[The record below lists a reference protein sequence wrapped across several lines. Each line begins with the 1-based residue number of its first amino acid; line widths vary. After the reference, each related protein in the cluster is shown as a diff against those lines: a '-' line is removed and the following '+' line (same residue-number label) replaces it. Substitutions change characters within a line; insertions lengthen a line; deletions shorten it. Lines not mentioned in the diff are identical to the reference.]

1 MYWIEQDLKFFKSA
15 AGETIFSQLAL
26 IPEANE
32 KPDFV
37 SITSAERLYKA
48 LFIYFDRLLAKD
60 PTIHDNLRYKDA
72 WNLYKRLEKS
82 LYPWI
87 YPYWENAFHINN
99 QTEGKG
105 IVFCVGNN
113 QFKYAVSSI
122 RAIRDIFHCD
132 LPIEIFYIRENDLSS
147 SKRTYLATEFTNI
160 RLEKLEDYVGYY
172 YTRFGGWAMK
182 PFAMLASRFTELI
195 MVDSDAYFL
204 QNPKILFDDQ
214 GYQKTG
220 SLFFYDRTLFP
231 KWDKGPD
238 WLRSFLPSMSSL
250 VERTRWFKGLS
261 SHEQESGVVV
271 INKQKSLM
279 GLLSTCK
286 LNGITERDQ
295 VVYKHVHGDK
305 EVTYND
311 FVHGS
316 VF

>member
-1 MYWIEQDLKFFKSA
+1 MGLLKLFFFFLEQDLKFFKSV
-15 AGETIFSQLAL
+15 AGETVFSQLAL

-37 SITSAERLYKA
+37 TITRAERLFKV
-48 LFIYFDRLLAKD
+48 LFMYFDALLSKNPTLHED
-60 PTIHDNLRYKDA
+60 PRYKDS
-72 WNLYKRLEKS
+72 WQLYKRLEKT

-105 IVFCVGNN
+105 LVFCVGDN
-113 QFKYAVSSI
+113 QFKYAVASI
-122 RAIRDIFHCD
+122 RAIRDLFHCD
-132 LPIEIFYIRENDLSS
+132 LPIEIFYIRDNDLSLA
-147 SKRTYLATEFTNI
+147 KRTYLATEFTNV
-160 RLEKLEDYVGYY
+160 RLEKLEDYVSYY

-182 PFAMLASRFTELI
+182 PFALLASRFTELI
-195 MVDSDAYFL
+195 FIDSDAYFL
-204 QNPKILFDDQ
+204 QDPSLLFEDK
-214 GYQKTG
+214 GYLTTG
-220 SLFFYDRTLFP
+220 TLFFYDRTLFP
-231 KWDKGPD
+231 NWEKGPD

-271 INKQKSLM
+271 INKQKSLL

-305 EVTYND
+305 EV
-311 FVHGS
+311 
-316 VF
+316 